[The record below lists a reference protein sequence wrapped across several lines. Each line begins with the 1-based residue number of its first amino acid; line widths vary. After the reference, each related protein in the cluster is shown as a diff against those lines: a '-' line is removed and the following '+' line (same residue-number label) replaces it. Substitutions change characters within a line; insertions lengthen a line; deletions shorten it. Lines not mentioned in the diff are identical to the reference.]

1 MQRGD
6 KGVSDSYLKAQ
17 HQLQQGFGL
26 ALIHCPVSVIQ
37 VRLSKSRA
45 KNLGELQILGSIRI

>member
-1 MQRGD
+1 MQRGG

-26 ALIHCPVSVIQ
+26 ALIHCPGLCYSGQVIQ
-37 VRLSKSRA
+37 KQS
-45 KNLGELQILGSIRI
+45 